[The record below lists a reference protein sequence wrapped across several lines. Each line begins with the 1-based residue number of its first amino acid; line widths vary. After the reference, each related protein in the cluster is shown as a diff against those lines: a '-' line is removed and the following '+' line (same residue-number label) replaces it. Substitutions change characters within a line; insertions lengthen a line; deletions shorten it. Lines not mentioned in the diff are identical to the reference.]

1 MKRIMMMVALAAFM
15 VAALSVSALS
25 AFAAPDKDPTDNC
38 TKTQGTW
45 TCTTTDKP
53 GNSEQGSGNPPP
65 TAVVEDE
72 TQGNLSNKSPEESQD
87 LADNECTQGSPG
99 LCKQAER
106 NNG

>member
-25 AFAAPDKDPTDNC
+25 AFAGPDKDPNDGC

-45 TCTTTDKP
+45 TCETTDLP
-53 GNSEQGSGNPPP
+53 GNSDANGQGSQPV
-65 TAVVEDE
+65 TTVEDQ
-72 TQGNLSNKSPEESQD
+72 TQGNKTNKSPEESQD
-87 LADNECTQGSPG
+87 LKSNDCQPGSSPG

-106 NNG
+106 Q

>member
-1 MKRIMMMVALAAFM
+1 MIKRISLLI
-15 VAALSVSALS
+15 VAALLAATMVVVTAAP
-25 AFAAPDKDPTDNC
+25 AFAAKPVPPPGCEKD
-38 TKTQGTW
+38 QGTW

-53 GNSEQGSGNPPP
+53 GNSEQGSGDPPP

-72 TQGNLSNKSPEESQD
+72 TQGNLENKSPEESQD

-106 NNG
+106 NG

>member
-25 AFAAPDKDPTDNC
+25 AFAISPQDAEE
-38 TKTQGTW
+38 QGCKKERGTV

-99 LCKQAER
+99 LCKQAK
-106 NNG
+106 NG